1 MKTNAGLMAFLGVI
15 FTIAV
20 GAFFIVPQL
29 KERDTVSV
37 SERVSETGS
46 GSGPETGIETGIG
59 TGAGDAAEA
68 PAASVADEAPASQSA
83 ETTDGESDEPVDVAS
98 LDQPTVRPSFDIL
111 RVEPDGSTVIAG
123 KATPNTRLSIMNG
136 ETEIASASV
145 GPSGDFAAI
154 LDTPLEPGDYQL
166 TLRTS
171 GDDGNVSESEEV
183 AIVSVPENAEGELL
197 AMVTTPGK
205 ASRIIAQPAA
215 PETDGNEADGGTTMS
230 DASGAAAD
238 GSGDDSAVETAAAT
252 DGSEAETAASGNTG
266 TGGEPAG
273 EPSEDVETGPASGAV
288 ADARIETPEL
298 PEMSSLLTTT
308 APGVD
313 TETDTAGA
321 SNASGDATDRTPAG
335 GGQAETAAATG
346 TGPSTGDAAT
356 ESAVSEGLAE
366 GEPASDNGQTEVAA
380 LTPDA
385 DSADAP
391 RLPDN
396 ATVRVDAVE
405 IEGGRI
411 FIAGSAPAGYPVTV
425 SADGAV
431 IGTETA
437 DASGR
442 FIVEAEVDLSVGDH
456 IINADLMD
464 PDSGSIL
471 LRATVP
477 FNRPEGQ
484 ALAAVAPAQSA
495 ADAKT
500 SRVTGEGAASEPGSE
515 TASQDDVTDDG
526 VADTEAAS
534 ADAGSSAAGSAAPM
548 TGNGDPSGE
557 ALVLPDIA
565 SLSQMRE
572 DAFEALSVLEQM
584 VSNEADRDA
593 AAVAEARKEAIARL
607 KAASSADLA
616 ADAEANS
623 REIARSMR
631 LQARSALAA
640 LEPAGEEDRSAAL
653 STAAQG
659 DMENL
664 REMLREARSALSQP
678 AGELLAEADQDGTS
692 GAETSAEPRTI
703 VQEPLASAPGAVI
716 IRRGDTLWQIS
727 RRTYGQG
734 VRYTTIYLA
743 NRSQIENPDRIQPGQ
758 VFSVPVAPLENA
770 EELHRKRVLG
780 D

>member
-1 MKTNAGLMAFLGVI
+1 MKTNAGLMAFLGVV
-15 FTIAV
+15 FTIVV

-29 KERDTVSV
+29 KERDTVSIA
-37 SERVSETGS
+37 EPASETGTEA
-46 GSGPETGIETGIG
+46 GSGTT
-59 TGAGDAAEA
+59 ADA
-68 PAASVADEAPASQSA
+68 PASAISDEAPAS
-83 ETTDGESDEPVDVAS
+83 ETAQATDDASDEPVEVAS
-98 LDQPTVRPSFDIL
+98 LDQPSVIPSFDVL

-171 GDDGNVSESEEV
+171 GEDGSVSESDEV
-183 AIVSVPENAEGELL
+183 AIVSVPENSDGELL

-215 PETDGNEADGGTTMS
+215 PNSEEMQADGGATVS
-230 DASGAAAD
+230 DASDPAAD
-238 GSGDDSAVETAAAT
+238 GSAGEGAVETAAAS
-252 DGSEAETAASGNTG
+252 DAPEAGTAASGNAG
-266 TGGEPAG
+266 AGGEQAPGSSQDVATAPAG
-273 EPSEDVETGPASGAV
+273 DAV
-288 ADARIETPEL
+288 AETRIETPEL
-298 PEMSSLLTTT
+298 PEVSSLLTTT
-308 APGVD
+308 APDVD
-313 TETDTAGA
+313 SAAAPDG
-321 SNASGDATDRTPAG
+321 SDGSVDQPPAG
-335 GGQAETAAATG
+335 DQTETAAATEAG
-346 TGPSTGDAAT
+346 TSTEAPAT
-356 ESAVSEGLAE
+356 EGAAAE
-366 GEPASDNGQTEVAA
+366 GTTGEGSATEDSQTEVAA
-380 LTPDA
+380 LDPGAENTT
-385 DSADAP
+385 AP
-391 RLPDN
+391 NLPDD

-411 FIAGSAPAGYPVTV
+411 FIAGSAPAGYSVTV

-431 IGTETA
+431 IGTAEA

-442 FIVEAEVDLSVGDH
+442 FIVEAEKELSVGDH

-464 PDSGSIL
+464 RDGGSIL

-500 SRVTGEGAASEPGSE
+500 SRVATEGAASASGAE
-515 TASQDDVTDDG
+515 TASQNAATDG
-526 VADTEAAS
+526 SAAGTESAA
-534 ADAGSSAAGSAAPM
+534 ADAGPTASGAGEPM
-548 TGNGDPSGE
+548 TGNADPSAE

-572 DAFEALSVLEQM
+572 DAFQALSMLEQM
-584 VSNEADRDA
+584 VSDEAGADA
-593 AAVAEARKEAIARL
+593 AAVAEARKDAIAKL

-616 ADAEANS
+616 SDADNNS
-623 REIARSMR
+623 REVARSMR
-631 LQARSALAA
+631 LQAQSALSA
-640 LEPAGEEDRSAAL
+640 LEPGGAENE
-653 STAAQG
+653 TASDSVTTQG
-659 DMENL
+659 DMANL
-664 REMLREARSALSQP
+664 REMLREARTALSQP
-678 AGELLAEADQDGTS
+678 AGELLAAADQGATS
-692 GAETSAEPRTI
+692 GDDASGEPRTI

-758 VFSVPVAPLENA
+758 VFSVPEAPLENA
-770 EELHRKRVLG
+770 EELHRKRLLG

>member
-1 MKTNAGLMAFLGVI
+1 MKTNAGLMAFLGVV

-29 KERDTVSV
+29 KERDTVSIT
-37 SERVSETGS
+37 EPVSETGAE
-46 GSGPETGIETGIG
+46 SGPESGPGETAD
-59 TGAGDAAEA
+59 TPASAG
-68 PAASVADEAPASQSA
+68 SDEAPESETAQTSDDAS
-83 ETTDGESDEPVDVAS
+83 DGPVEVAS
-98 LDQPTVRPSFDIL
+98 LDQPSVRPSFDIL

-136 ETEIASASV
+136 ETEIAAASV

-171 GDDGNVSESEEV
+171 GDDGTVSESEEV
-183 AIVSVPENAEGELL
+183 AIVSVPESAEGELL
-197 AMVTTPGK
+197 AMVTTPGE

-215 PETDGNEADGGTTMS
+215 PDTDKVQADGGTTMS
-230 DASGAAAD
+230 DASDPGAD
-238 GSGDDSAVETAAAT
+238 GSGGDSGLETAAAP
-252 DGSEAETAASGNTG
+252 DAPESETAASGT
-266 TGGEPAG
+266 TDADGEPARESSG
-273 EPSEDVETGPASGAV
+273 DAATAPASDAV
-288 ADARIETPEL
+288 ADARVETPEL
-298 PEMSSLLTTT
+298 PEVSSLLTTT
-308 APGVD
+308 APDVG
-313 TETDTAGA
+313 TEGDSAASPDPAGDPADQAQAGA
-321 SNASGDATDRTPAG
+321 
-335 GGQAETAAATG
+335 QAETADATG
-346 TGPSTGDAAT
+346 TGSSTGDMAT
-356 ESAVSEGLAE
+356 ESAATETTAEEGSATE
-366 GEPASDNGQTEVAA
+366 DRQTEIAA
-380 LTPDA
+380 LSPDA
-385 DSADAP
+385 GSAAGAQ
-391 RLPDN
+391 LPDD

-411 FIAGSAPAGYPVTV
+411 FIAGSAPAGYSVTV
-425 SADGAV
+425 SANGEV
-431 IGTETA
+431 IGTAEA

-442 FIVEAEVDLSVGDH
+442 FIVEAEKDLSVGDH
-456 IINADLMD
+456 IISADLMD
-464 PDSGSIL
+464 QENGSIL

-484 ALAAVAPAQSA
+484 ALAAVAPTQST

-500 SRVTGEGAASEPGSE
+500 SRVAGQDAASESGSA
-515 TASQDDVTDDG
+515 TASESATTNG
-526 VADTEAAS
+526 SVAETEAAS
-534 ADAGSSAAGSAAPM
+534 AAAGTFVEGSGEPM
-548 TGNGDPSGE
+548 TGTDGPSAE

-572 DAFEALSVLEQM
+572 DAFEALSKLEQM
-584 VSNEADRDA
+584 VSNEADRDE
-593 AAVAEARKEAIARL
+593 AAVAEARKEAIAKL
-607 KAASSADLA
+607 KTASSADLA
-616 ADAEANS
+616 ADADANS

-631 LQARSALAA
+631 MQARSALAA
-640 LEPAGEEDRSAAL
+640 MEPAGTDNDSEDQ

-659 DMENL
+659 DMEKM
-664 REMLREARSALSQP
+664 RDMLREARTALSQP
-678 AGELLAEADQDGTS
+678 LEELLASADPDATS
-692 GAETSAEPRTI
+692 GADASAEPRTI

-758 VFSVPVAPLENA
+758 VFSVPEAPLENA
-770 EELHRKRVLG
+770 EELHRKRLLG